1 MNGAVKLP
9 KKNSPA
15 RVPTNRAANPL
26 TLAPNSP
33 REASVASLKNLV
45 ISLNQHLFRSVSTH
59 RSKEI
64 AAIIEDRLHLSEYL
78 LERLR

>member
-1 MNGAVKLP
+1 
-9 KKNSPA
+9 
-15 RVPTNRAANPL
+15 
-26 TLAPNSP
+26 
-33 REASVASLKNLV
+33 
-45 ISLNQHLFRSVSTH
+45 VSTH